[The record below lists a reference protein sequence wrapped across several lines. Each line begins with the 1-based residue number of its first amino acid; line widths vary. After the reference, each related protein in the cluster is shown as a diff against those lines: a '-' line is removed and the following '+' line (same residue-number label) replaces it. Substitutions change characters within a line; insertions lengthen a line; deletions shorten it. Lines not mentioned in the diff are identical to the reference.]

1 LRLMEKPGKCL
12 VVIRVRGVSDVY
24 KEISE
29 TLKLLN
35 LTRNCHAVLID
46 DRPAYLGMLKKARD
60 YITWGEISEDNLLA
74 LLKSRG
80 RLIGD
85 KKLNDEYAKKL
96 GYSGLEGLA
105 KALYTL
111 KIEYKS
117 LPGVKPVFRLHPP
130 SKGFR
135 GKIKRDFTVGGVT
148 GYRGAAINDLLKRM
162 M

>member
-46 DRPAYLGMLKKARD
+46 DRPAYLGML
-60 YITWGEISEDNLLA
+60 
-74 LLKSRG
+74 
-80 RLIGD
+80 GD
-85 KKLNDEYAKKL
+85 KRLNDEYAKKL

-111 KIEYKS
+111 KIEYKL

-148 GYRGAAINDLLKRM
+148 GYRGVAINDLLKRM